1 MSTERFGSGIAATA
15 RQIDEL
21 AATVGRVRAVVDQL
35 HVERD
40 VYVRLGQHGIAQLLG
55 TYASMFDK
63 ALGDKP

>member
-1 MSTERFGSGIAATA
+1 MGSGIAATVQ
-15 RQIDEL
+15 QIDEL
-21 AATVGRVRAVVDQL
+21 TATIGRARAVVDQL

-40 VYVRLGQHGIAQLLG
+40 AYVRLGQHGIAQLLG

>member
-1 MSTERFGSGIAATA
+1 MSTERLESGLAVTV

-21 AATVGRVRAVVDQL
+21 TATIGRVRAVVDQL

-63 ALGDKP
+63 AIGDKP